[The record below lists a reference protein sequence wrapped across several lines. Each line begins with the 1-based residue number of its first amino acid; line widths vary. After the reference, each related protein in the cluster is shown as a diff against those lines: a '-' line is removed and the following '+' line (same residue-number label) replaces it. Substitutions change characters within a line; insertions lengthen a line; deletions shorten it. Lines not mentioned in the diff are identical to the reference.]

1 MKSNLII
8 HPGLYL
14 KEDVIE
20 ANQLSVTKA
29 AELLGVTR
37 VNLSNILN
45 EKTSISASMA
55 IRISQVFG
63 GTADIWLKLQMQY
76 DLLVAQNKFEENK
89 IHLAKYEPAL

>member
-45 EKTSISASMA
+45 EKTNISASMA

-76 DLLVAQNKFEENK
+76 DLVVEQKKFEENK
-89 IHLAKYEPAL
+89 IHLAKYEPVL